1 MKNKMK
7 IANFPI
13 KIENFHI
20 KPQIGNNVRVVIEF
34 DNNKKH
40 DQEYSNDSIEFL
52 TLLDVLKAYSDL
64 SKEKKELEKE
74 VRKLKRK
81 KKK

>member
-1 MKNKMK
+1 MNMGVKLKNKM
-7 IANFPI
+7 

-64 SKEKKELEKE
+64 SKENKELEKE

>member
-1 MKNKMK
+1 M
-7 IANFPI
+7 